1 MWANCTCWTDM
12 LMRMMTTSNLGEARK
27 RLTMSMEANHMSF
40 LKVLSDLRFSLCSF
54 VLFRAL
60 VL

>member
-1 MWANCTCWTDM
+1 MWANCTCWTDI
-12 LMRMMTTSNLGEARK
+12 LLRMMTTSNLGEARK
-27 RLTMSMEANHMSF
+27 RLTMSMEANQMSF

-54 VLFRAL
+54 VLFSAL

>member
-1 MWANCTCWTDM
+1 M

-54 VLFRAL
+54 VLFRVL

>member
-1 MWANCTCWTDM
+1 M
-12 LMRMMTTSNLGEARK
+12 LMRMITTNLREVRK
-27 RLTMSMEANHMSF
+27 RLTMGMEANHMSF

>member
-1 MWANCTCWTDM
+1 M
-12 LMRMMTTSNLGEARK
+12 LMITTSNLREVRK

-54 VLFRAL
+54 VLFRVL